1 MSANWW
7 TLLPLRG
14 IASGKSRLA
23 PLLDAAARAALNRQL
38 LTRTLEAI
46 ELWRGNLAQCLVI
59 SPCDTALELARNAG
73 AQPLRDHGGGLN
85 AALAE
90 GAAEALR
97 RGANKLLIVACD
109 LPDVS
114 ADALAELASLAADQG
129 QFALAPDRAGTGSNA
144 LAVDGEAAD
153 LFQFGADSCARH
165 LAAFKRRGFRCGLV
179 RRDELASDLD
189 LPQDYAAWISRRDA
203 RIRRD
208 DNDKH
213 HKNVAEAGR

>member
-1 MSANWW
+1 MNANWW

-23 PLLDAAARAALNRQL
+23 PLLDAGARVALNRQL

-46 ELWRGNLAQCLVI
+46 EQWRGNLAQCLVI

-73 AQPLRDHGGGLN
+73 AQPLRDTGGGLN

-109 LPDVS
+109 LPELS
-114 ADALAELASLAADQG
+114 ADALAALAQLAPDQG
-129 QFALAPDRAGTGSNA
+129 QVALAPDRAGSGTNV
-144 LAVDGEAAD
+144 LAVDGVTAD

-165 LAAFKRRGFRCGLV
+165 LAAFERRGFRCTLL
-179 RRDELASDLD
+179 RREELAFDLD
-189 LPQDYAAWISRRDA
+189 LPQNYAEWVRRRDA

-208 DNDKH
+208 DNNKH